1 MVPGLVDDA
10 PNDFCANRHRVCR
23 PVTPVLELQF
33 LILEETHRVITEGP
47 FDEGEDRLRG
57 LWLPWLKT

>member
-1 MVPGLVDDA
+1 
-10 PNDFCANRHRVCR
+10 
-23 PVTPVLELQF
+23 VLELQV

-47 FDEGEDRLRG
+47 FDGGEDRLRG